1 MVKTKIKRAVSF
13 VMATVL
19 SLSAFMSI
27 GTSTAFAASGEK
39 TKVYMVDFP
48 RDGDAN
54 YDGVWGHSNLTL
66 KNGWHTG
73 SSTHTNLKA
82 IGSYSGNIAY
92 CIEPGVSLS
101 SGQSMNKYAENY
113 FNNITANGVISGD
126 EIRLFIGRILQYGYR
141 GTISTSWRSQNESAA
156 NSIAHAYATQLL
168 IWETVVGERD
178 ANFNHKASSGCS
190 NVKDV
195 ISAKHPLRSKIM
207 SYYNSMVSSVQKH
220 TVVPSFCTKS
230 SGSAKVNELEWNG
243 SKYVATLTDSNG
255 VLSNYDFKASI
266 SGVTFSTSGN
276 KLTVS
281 MDKAPSKE
289 FTITASK
296 KNGVRRGVVVWSEGK
311 HSQNS
316 SVQDVVT
323 YAQEVSDP
331 VSGYVKMKVSYG
343 SCQIVK
349 TSEDG
354 KVDGIN
360 FTISGNGVNQTVTT
374 ANGGKFQ
381 IDNLMPGVYTVTEQS
396 IDKYVPQEVLRVT
409 VVAGQVATV
418 NFNNVL
424 KRGNLQVI
432 KSSED
437 NLVEG
442 VKFHLYGT
450 SLAGI
455 AVDEYAVTDKNGVA
469 TFKDVLISG
478 STPYTL
484 EEVDTAIRYVVPE
497 KQTAPIQWKEVTNR
511 DFTNI
516 LKKFSVTV
524 TKSDRE
530 EGTAQGDAK
539 LSGAV
544 YGIYK
549 GDTLVDKYVT
559 DSDGQFTT
567 KEYVCDSDWTIR
579 EITPSEGYLL
589 DKTIHKVGAEPKL
602 FTIEHN
608 LVANDVTEQVMKGN
622 IAIIKHTDDGETKI
636 ETPENGAEFEVY
648 LKSSGSFEKADKDER
663 DTIVCDEN
671 GFAQTKNMPYG
682 VYTVHQ
688 TKGWEGRELMKDFDV
703 FISQDGQ
710 TYRYLINNANFESY
724 IKVVKKD
731 AETGKTI
738 PYAGAGFQ
746 IYDPDGNKVSM
757 TFTYPT
763 PTTIDTFYTDAD
775 GQLVTP
781 EKLDYGKGYS
791 LVEVQAPYGYVL
803 DSTPVSF
810 DVTEENSTQEGGI
823 TLIKVDK
830 PNMAQKGTISV
841 EKTGEVFFGV
851 NVSGEEDEDVI
862 YQPVYKVKGLAGA
875 VYEITADEDVITPD
889 GTLRYHKG
897 DVVDTVTTDEDGTA
911 KSKELYLG
919 KYTVVETKAPT
930 GMVINKEKHS
940 VELTYAGQDVAV
952 TETATSFVNERQKV
966 KISLEKIL
974 EQDETFGI
982 GKNDEIKNISFG
994 LYAKE
999 DVVSSSGTVIPADGL
1014 IEIITLD
1021 ENGAATAN
1029 TDLPFGSYY
1038 VKEIATDEHYIL
1050 SDTQYPFTFEYA
1062 GQNTETVEIK
1072 VNDGKPIENKLIYG
1086 SVSGKK
1092 IDENGEALG
1101 GALIGIFKADET
1113 EFTKEHAIMTATSE
1127 KDGSFSFA
1135 KVPYEQWII
1144 REIEAPEG
1152 FVLDDTSYKVN
1163 IGENEQVIEV
1173 EITDEY
1179 IHGNIEL
1186 TKVDADY
1193 LDNKLTGATFEV
1205 YKDVNGDGKLD
1216 DGDELIGN
1224 LEETATGIYEMKELL
1239 YGKYLVRET
1248 KAPEGFVLDKGV
1260 YSVFIEKDE
1269 TTYKVENKSGVGFI
1283 NEAMKGNLKIKKT
1296 SSDGKVEGFTFRVT
1310 GVNGYDSTFTTDK
1323 NGEISV
1329 DGLRIGEYTVSEV
1342 NDNVSA
1348 GYVLPA
1354 DKKVTV
1360 KVGETVEIE
1369 MHNELRDTPKT
1380 GDDRKTSL
1388 WVALAGAS
1396 ALGIVATVVASKRKK
1411 KKEGNE

>member
-101 SGQSMNKYAENY
+101 SGQSMNKYDENY

-178 ANFNHKASSGCS
+178 TNFNHKAASGCS

-195 ISAKHPLRSKIM
+195 INAKHPLRSKIM

-255 VLSNYDFKASI
+255 VLSNYAFKASI

-311 HSQNS
+311 HGQNS

-396 IDKYVPQEVLRVT
+396 IDKYVPQEVHRVT

-671 GFAQTKNMPYG
+671 GFAQTKDMPYG

-688 TKGWEGRELMKDFDV
+688 TKGWEGREFMKDFDV

-724 IKVVKKD
+724 IKVVKVD

-746 IYDPDGNKVSM
+746 IYDPAGNKVSM

-841 EKTGEVFFGV
+841 EKTGEAFFGV
-851 NVSGEEDEDVI
+851 SVSGEEDKDVI
-862 YQPVYKVKGLAGA
+862 YQPVYKVKGLVGA

-999 DVVSSSGTVIPADGL
+999 DIVSSSGTAIPADGL

-1062 GQNTETVEIK
+1062 GQDTETVEIK

-1135 KVPYEQWII
+1135 KVPYGKWIV

-1152 FVLDDTSYKVN
+1152 FVLDDTSYEVN

-1193 LDNKLTGATFEV
+1193 PDNKLTGATFEV

-1269 TTYKVENKSGVGFI
+1269 NTYKVENKAGVGFI
-1283 NEAMKGNLKIKKT
+1283 NEAIKGNLKIKKT

-1342 NDNVSA
+1342 SDNVSA
-1348 GYVLPA
+1348 GYILPA

>member
-432 KSSED
+432 ESSED

-1021 ENGAATAN
+1021 ENGAAPAN

-1135 KVPYEQWII
+1135 KVPYGQWII

>member
-101 SGQSMNKYAENY
+101 SGQSMNKYDENY

-178 ANFNHKASSGCS
+178 TNFNHKAASGCS

-195 ISAKHPLRSKIM
+195 INAKHPLRSKIM

-243 SKYVATLTDSNG
+243 SKYLATLTDSNG
-255 VLSNYDFKASI
+255 VLSNYAFKASI

-276 KLTVS
+276 KLTVA

-311 HSQNS
+311 HGQNS

-396 IDKYVPQEVLRVT
+396 IDKYVPQEVHRVT

-559 DSDGQFTT
+559 DSEGQFTT

-589 DKTIHKVGAEPKL
+589 DKSIHKVGAEPKL

-671 GFAQTKNMPYG
+671 GFAQTKDMPYG

-688 TKGWEGRELMKDFDV
+688 TKGWEGREFMKDFDV

-724 IKVVKKD
+724 IKVVKVD

-746 IYDPDGNKVSM
+746 IYDPAGNKVSM

-851 NVSGEEDEDVI
+851 NVSGEENKDVI

-999 DVVSSSGTVIPADGL
+999 DIVSSSGTAIPADGL

-1062 GQNTETVEIK
+1062 GQDTETVEIK

-1113 EFTKEHAIMTATSE
+1113 EFTKEHSIMTATSE

-1135 KVPYEQWII
+1135 KVPYGKWIV

-1152 FVLDDTSYKVN
+1152 FVLDDTSYEVN

-1186 TKVDADY
+1186 IKVDADY
-1193 LDNKLTGATFEV
+1193 PDNKLTGATFEV

-1239 YGKYLVRET
+1239 YGKYLVKET

-1260 YSVFIEKDE
+1260 YAVFIEKDE
-1269 TTYKVENKSGVGFI
+1269 TTYKVENKAGVGFI

-1329 DGLRIGEYTVSEV
+1329 EGLRIGEYTVSEV
-1342 NDNVSA
+1342 SDNVSA
-1348 GYVLPA
+1348 GYILPA

-1369 MHNELRDTPKT
+1369 MHNKLRDTPKT
-1380 GDDRKTSL
+1380 GDDRKTGL
-1388 WVALAGAS
+1388 WVAVAGAS

>member
-66 KNGWHTG
+66 KNGWHSG

-101 SGQSMNKYAENY
+101 SGQSMNKYDENY

-178 ANFNHKASSGCS
+178 TNFNHKAASGCS

-195 ISAKHPLRSKIM
+195 INAKHPLRSKIM

-255 VLSNYDFKASI
+255 VLSNYAFKASI

-311 HSQNS
+311 HGQNS

-396 IDKYVPQEVLRVT
+396 IDKYVPQKVHRVT

-559 DSDGQFTT
+559 DSEGQFTT

-589 DKTIHKVGAEPKL
+589 DKSIHKVGAEPKL

-671 GFAQTKNMPYG
+671 GFAQTKDMPYG

-688 TKGWEGRELMKDFDV
+688 TKGWEGREFMKDFDV

-724 IKVVKKD
+724 IKVVKVD

-746 IYDPDGNKVSM
+746 IYDPAGNKVSM

-803 DSTPVSF
+803 ESTPVSF

-851 NVSGEEDEDVI
+851 NVSGEENKDVI

-966 KISLEKIL
+966 RISLEKIL

-1021 ENGAATAN
+1021 ENGVATAN

-1050 SDTQYPFTFEYA
+1050 SDTQYPFTFKYA
-1062 GQNTETVEIK
+1062 GQDTETVEIK
-1072 VNDGKPIENKLIYG
+1072 VNAGKPIENKLIYG

-1135 KVPYEQWII
+1135 KVPYGKWIV

-1152 FVLDDTSYKVN
+1152 FVLDDTSYEVN

-1193 LDNKLTGATFEV
+1193 PDNKLTGATFEV
-1205 YKDVNGDGKLD
+1205 YKDVNGDGKLN

-1224 LEETATGIYEMKELL
+1224 LEETATGIYEVKELL
-1239 YGKYLVRET
+1239 YGKYLVKET

-1269 TTYKVENKSGVGFI
+1269 TTYKVENKAGVGFI

-1342 NDNVSA
+1342 SDNVSA
-1348 GYVLPA
+1348 GYILPA

-1380 GDDRKTSL
+1380 GDDRKTGL